1 MGVSA
6 VDRGARSFHL
16 RRSLGKHLVAY
27 VVGTA
32 IGCALLFPVFFAL
45 STSIKGPYEVYNLSE
60 IWPGVMRWSNYAGL
74 LKMVPFV
81 QWIVNSLIIAV
92 LATIGTVVSSF
103 LTAYSFA
110 RFRYPGRNLLFL
122 LTLGTLML
130 PVEVTIV
137 PNYLLFRAL
146 GWLNTYLPLIVPYW
160 LGGSAFFIF
169 LFRQFMMG
177 VPKEFD
183 EAARIDGANPLQV
196 LFFVLVP
203 MCRPAIIAATVIS
216 FAYQWNQ
223 FFTPLVYL
231 TSSDKFTAALGL
243 RQFYDTAVG
252 SGVPQVNYMM
262 AAAMLT
268 ILPPLLLFVFG
279 QRYFVS
285 GAIGSGLKG

>member
-1 MGVSA
+1 VAVSA
-6 VDRGARSFHL
+6 AARRRRPSRL
-16 RRSLGKHLVAY
+16 RQSLGKHLIAY

-32 IGCALLFPVFFAL
+32 IACMLLFPVFFAL
-45 STSIKGPYEVYNLSE
+45 STSIKAPYEVYNLAE
-60 IWPGVMRWSNYAGL
+60 IWPRVMRWSNYSDL
-74 LKMVPFV
+74 QKMVPFV
-81 QWIVNSLIIAV
+81 QWIVNSLIIAI
-92 LATIGTVVSSF
+92 LATLGTVISSF
-103 LTAYSFA
+103 LTAYSFS
-110 RFRYPGRNLLFL
+110 RFRYPGKNLLFL

-160 LGGSAFFIF
+160 FGGSAFFIF

-183 EAARIDGANPLQV
+183 EAAKLDGANALQI
-196 LFFVLVP
+196 LLFVLVP

-231 TSSDKFTAALGL
+231 TSSEKFTAALGL

-252 SGVPQVNYMM
+252 SGVPQINYMM